1 MHNTNKIEYDIAL
14 VGGSPSNLSLAFT
27 LLEKAK
33 ANPDLKFSVA
43 ILEKAKEFGSHIV
56 SGAVLNP

>member
-33 ANPDLKFSVA
+33 AKPDLKFSVA
-43 ILEKAKEFGSHIV
+43 ILEKAKG
-56 SGAVLNP
+56 